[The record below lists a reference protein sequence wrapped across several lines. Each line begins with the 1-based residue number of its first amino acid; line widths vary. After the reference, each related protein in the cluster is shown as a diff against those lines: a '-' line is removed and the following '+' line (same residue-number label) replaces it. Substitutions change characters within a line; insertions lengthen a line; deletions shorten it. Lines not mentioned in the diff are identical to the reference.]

1 MVESKSVPYLLD
13 LGPSMSSVVSPGRMT
28 HSRLIGAGLID
39 NRRCF
44 LNLLDNFSGTGRVRY
59 AANKILHKVGKA
71 LTGIGLNSKM
81 VAE

>member
-13 LGPSMSSVVSPGRMT
+13 LGPSMSGVVSPGRMT

-44 LNLLDNFSGTGRVRY
+44 LNLLDYFAGQAKLTITGQLTNGTFFEGTDVIRVIDK
-59 AANKILHKVGKA
+59 AGK
-71 LTGIGLNSKM
+71 K
-81 VAE
+81 